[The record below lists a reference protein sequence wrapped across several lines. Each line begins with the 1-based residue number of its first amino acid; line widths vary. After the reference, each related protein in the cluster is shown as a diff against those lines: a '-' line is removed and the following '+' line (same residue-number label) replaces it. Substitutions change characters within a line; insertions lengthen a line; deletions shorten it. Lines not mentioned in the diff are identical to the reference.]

1 MRALLTLGLFLSLP
15 LAAQPATVDEIVA
28 KYTAARG
35 GLERWRA
42 VSALEISGT
51 YTSFS
56 KDAPFTLQRKRP
68 DLYRF
73 ESATLAGPFTIGNDA
88 SGLWWVFP
96 LQGAE
101 PVQRVD
107 APDYL
112 VFRDQLSRDAQFE
125 PPLLGWKEKGYQVAL
140 LSPGDIDGQPT
151 VRLELTPPKGP
162 KEVWHLDPKTGLERA
177 IDSTVYDYSQK
188 GESMPMRTF
197 FSDFRPVG
205 GPQGIVL
212 PHHLE
217 QEYGARFAIFSV
229 EKVRLDPPLVESAF
243 AMPPPPPAPQKEEEA
258 PPKP

>member
-1 MRALLTLGLFLSLP
+1 MRALMTLGLFLSLP
-15 LAAQPATVDEIVA
+15 LTAQAATVDEVVA

-42 VSALEISGT
+42 VTSLELTGT

-73 ESATLAGPFTIGNDA
+73 ESATLAGPFTIGNDT

-112 VFRDQLSRDAQFE
+112 VFRDQLARDAQFE
-125 PPLLGWKEKGYQVAL
+125 PALLGWKEKGYQVTL
-140 LSPGDIDGQPT
+140 LGPGEVDGQPT
-151 VRLELTPPKGP
+151 VRLELAPAKGP
-162 KEVWHLDPKTGLERA
+162 KEVWHLDPKTGLEVA
-177 IDSTVYDYSQK
+177 VDSTVYDYSQK
-188 GESMPMRTF
+188 SESMPMRTF
-197 FSDFRPVG
+197 FSDFRPAEG
-205 GPQGIVL
+205 GIVL

-217 QEYGARFAIFSV
+217 QEYGARFAIFAV
-229 EKVRLDPPLVESAF
+229 ARVKTNPPLAESVF
-243 AMPPPPPAPQKEEEA
+243 AMPPALPKKEEAA
-258 PPKP
+258 PAKP